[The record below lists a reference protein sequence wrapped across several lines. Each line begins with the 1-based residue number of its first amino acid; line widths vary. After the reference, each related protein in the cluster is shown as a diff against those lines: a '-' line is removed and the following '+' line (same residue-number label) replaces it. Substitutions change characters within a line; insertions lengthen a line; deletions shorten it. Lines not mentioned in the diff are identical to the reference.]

1 MLKDKIYLSKDGY
14 NQYLEEI
21 DKLKEK
27 LNQNNLSK
35 KQAYEE
41 APGDGWHDNF
51 VFEDI
56 VRQEDN
62 LLTQIENIIKKN
74 KDIVVIERKNN
85 DNLVDI
91 DDIVELE
98 LIYQDGS
105 SEMDKFLLTASYKT
119 NHFSNIDEVSI
130 NSPLGRCIYLK
141 KIGTTSS
148 YEVNGITIKVNIIEK
163 VR

>member
-1 MLKDKIYLSKDGY
+1 MLEDKIYLSKSGY

-21 DKLKEK
+21 NKLKEK

-35 KQAYEE
+35 RQAYEE

-98 LIYQDGS
+98 LLYDDGS
-105 SEMDKFLLTASYKT
+105 SEIDKFLLTANYKT
-119 NHFSNIDEVSI
+119 NHFSDIDEISI
-130 NSPLGRCIYLK
+130 NSPLGRCIYQK
-141 KIGTTSS
+141 KIGATNK
-148 YEVNGITIKVNIIEK
+148 YEVNGMIIKVNIIRK
-163 VR
+163 IN